1 LELRASISLARLWC
15 KQGKRGEARD
25 LLASCYNWFTE
36 GFGTPNLKEA
46 KGLLEELNGSPAA
59 GGGAAQ

>member
-1 LELRASISLARLWC
+1 MPRRIRFSAGTSLARLWC

-36 GFGTPNLKEA
+36 GFGTPVLAEANALLKELA
-46 KGLLEELNGSPAA
+46 
-59 GGGAAQ
+59 